1 MQKKLKI
8 TVDGKTYDV
17 TVEDVGGDAGTLYP
31 EPGMSA
37 AAMQTPGPAAAAPA
51 AAPAA
56 AAGEGGDEVAPLSG
70 VVVSVDVT
78 VGQDVNEGD
87 KIATL
92 EAMKMKTNVIAHRSG
107 KVIAV
112 HVNAGDGIE
121 AGEPILTI
129 G

>member
-1 MQKKLKI
+1 MQKKLRV
-8 TVDGKTYDV
+8 TVDGKSYDV
-17 TVEDVGGDAGTLYP
+17 TVEDLTAGSGNLYP

-37 AAMQTPGPAAAAPA
+37 AAMETPAPSPVAQPAPA
-51 AAPAA
+51 AGG
-56 AAGEGGDEVAPLSG
+56 AGGEEVAPLSG

-92 EAMKMKTNVIAHRSG
+92 EAMKMKTVVVAHRSG
-107 KVIAV
+107 KVTAILV
-112 HVNAGDGIE
+112 KDGDGIE

>member
-8 TVDGKTYDV
+8 TVDGKTYNV
-17 TVEDVGGDAGTLYP
+17 TVEDLTAAEPGNFYP
-31 EPGMSA
+31 EPGLSA
-37 AAMQTPGPAAAAPA
+37 AAMETPAPSPAVQAPA
-51 AAPAA
+51 G
-56 AAGEGGDEVAPLSG
+56 AGGAGGAEVAPLSG
-70 VVVSVDVT
+70 VVVSIDVT
-78 VGQDVNEGD
+78 VGQDVSEGD

-92 EAMKMKTNVIAHRSG
+92 EAMKMKTVVVAHRSG
-107 KVIAV
+107 KVTAV